1 MKKVWYAWEN
11 PNKYHDVH
19 VWYGYDKIYERNFKK
34 LKLFIRKTLLI
45 WWQFGKSEKGND
57 EPSTCTLNPTFF
69 FVCMPQR
76 FTSIR
81 TPGHRQEAGSHPIHP
96 VCIWTKQFWLFLST
110 REIGQ
115 KILKILKITEKIVNV
130 HLLQHYLLWYKIAVN
145 YWWWDS
151 NARIG
156 HFCGHT
162 SQSNTWYIID
172 IMLFWIELKV
182 NNYKHTIINCK

>member
-34 LKLFIRKTLLI
+34 LKLFIRKTLLM

-96 VCIWTKQFWLFLST
+96 VCIWTKQFWLFYLQGKLDKN
-110 REIGQ
+110 I
-115 KILKILKITEKIVNV
+115 KNLK
-130 HLLQHYLLWYKIAVN
+130 N
-145 YWWWDS
+145 YWKNS
-151 NARIG
+151 KCTFTAALSLMI
-156 HFCGHT
+156 
-162 SQSNTWYIID
+162 Q
-172 IMLFWIELKV
+172 
-182 NNYKHTIINCK
+182 NCCQLLMVRF

>member
-69 FVCMPQR
+69 LSACLRDSQAY
-76 FTSIR
+76 
-81 TPGHRQEAGSHPIHP
+81 GHQVTAKKQGLILSTLCAFELSSSDFFIYKGN
-96 VCIWTKQFWLFLST
+96 WTKN
-110 REIGQ
+110 I
-115 KILKILKITEKIVNV
+115 KNLK
-130 HLLQHYLLWYKIAVN
+130 N
-145 YWWWDS
+145 YWKNS
-151 NARIG
+151 KCTFTAALSLMI
-156 HFCGHT
+156 
-162 SQSNTWYIID
+162 Q
-172 IMLFWIELKV
+172 
-182 NNYKHTIINCK
+182 NCCQLLMVRF